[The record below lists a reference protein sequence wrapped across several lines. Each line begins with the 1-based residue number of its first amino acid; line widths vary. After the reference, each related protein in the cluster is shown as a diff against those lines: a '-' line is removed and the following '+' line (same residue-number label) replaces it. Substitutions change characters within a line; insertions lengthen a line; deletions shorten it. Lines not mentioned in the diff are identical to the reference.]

1 MQQRQPPARAEERVM
16 GGERG
21 RVSEKTEVGVG
32 EDVHEDHVAAA
43 AEVDSQLLANLG
55 QSAVHFNAVCKSR

>member
-1 MQQRQPPARAEERVM
+1 M